1 MDSINF
7 RLENLSLLRQVVLGS
22 LLFVFGRGD
31 YLRHSSV
38 QIIESFAL
46 DGGRFHG
53 VFKQSGD
60 SLGQMRLQLL
70 YVIDFF
76 DLGETLA
83 QRGNILEHRV
93 EYALRIGHKLTNF
106 IANVLLNVRLAV
118 IRVAAE
124 ELEIALQF
132 IDLLGQSI
140 AFDQSVRWSQLAC
153 CNQISLE
160 HLQVLPEA
168 FDYGISLLDLN
179 IVFDAHGLNLR
190 LLRLLVLV
198 LSTVISVNELI
209 LVEFMFIT

>member
-7 RLENLSLLRQVVLGS
+7 RLENLSLLRQVVLSS

-70 YVIDFF
+70 YVIDFL

-168 FDYGISLLDLN
+168 FDYSISLLNLN